1 MTTITICKDKDGS
14 YKGFYCM
21 GHADYAEPGDPD
33 VVCAAVSALTIGTI
47 NSLEEL
53 TDEKITVTKNE
64 EEAFLR
70 CDIESTLKENSVL
83 LMDAMVHVLEG
94 ITEEYGEEYV
104 QIKFEEV

>member
-1 MTTITICKDKDGS
+1 
-14 YKGFYCM
+14 M
-21 GHADYAEPGDPD
+21 GHADYAEPGEPD

>member
-21 GHADYAEPGDPD
+21 GHADYAEPGEPD

-94 ITEEYGEEYV
+94 ITEEYGEGYV

>member
-1 MTTITICKDKDGS
+1 M
-14 YKGFYCM
+14 
-21 GHADYAEPGDPD
+21 
-33 VVCAAVSALTIGTI
+33 VCAAVSALTIGTI

>member
-21 GHADYAEPGDPD
+21 GHADYAEPGEPD

-64 EEAFLR
+64 EDAFLR

-94 ITEEYGEEYV
+94 ITEEYVEEYV

>member
-1 MTTITICKDKDGS
+1 
-14 YKGFYCM
+14 M
-21 GHADYAEPGDPD
+21 GHADYAEPGEPD

-83 LMDAMVHVLEG
+83 LMDAMLHVLEG

>member
-1 MTTITICKDKDGS
+1 
-14 YKGFYCM
+14 M
-21 GHADYAEPGDPD
+21 GHADYAEPGEPD

-53 TDEKITVTKNE
+53 TDEKITLTKNE

>member
-21 GHADYAEPGDPD
+21 GHADYAEPGEPD

>member
-21 GHADYAEPGDPD
+21 GHADYAEPGEPD

-64 EEAFLR
+64 EDAFLR

>member
-1 MTTITICKDKDGS
+1 M
-14 YKGFYCM
+14 
-21 GHADYAEPGDPD
+21 
-33 VVCAAVSALTIGTI
+33 
-47 NSLEEL
+47 
-53 TDEKITVTKNE
+53 TKNE

>member
-1 MTTITICKDKDGS
+1 
-14 YKGFYCM
+14 M
-21 GHADYAEPGDPD
+21 GHADYAEPGEPD

-64 EEAFLR
+64 EDAFLR

>member
-1 MTTITICKDKDGS
+1 
-14 YKGFYCM
+14 M
-21 GHADYAEPGDPD
+21 GHADYAEPGEPD

-70 CDIESTLKENSVL
+70 CDIESALKENSVL